1 MAPAVRHVGASC
13 GLCVGRTAAHTP
25 SALADNWDARVAVET
40 LAMADPCPL
49 CSPINRMVPRFSPTR
64 DPICRPVRT
73 RGQKDAVSKV
83 KFHLPPA
90 NDCIDLV
97 DRGSCRP
104 SSSSRSTCDKL
115 RGWHRA
121 CTAHQSC
128 WQLVTLLRLQSFG
141 LERGGLYGSGW
152 THAFGRP
159 ERVWMGACVCP

>member
-1 MAPAVRHVGASC
+1 
-13 GLCVGRTAAHTP
+13 
-25 SALADNWDARVAVET
+25 
-40 LAMADPCPL
+40 MADPCPL

-64 DPICRPVRT
+64 DPIRRPVRT

-115 RGWHRA
+115 RGWHRDLVSS
-121 CTAHQSC
+121 TAADGAASRCALSVSC
-128 WQLVTLLRLQSFG
+128 WCCFYRLYLAFTLLRGGSSRRSPTSEKENAQKTTLQFSSLFCFLAVLNLVSNLCQNVKTQG
-141 LERGGLYGSGW
+141 DS
-152 THAFGRP
+152 
-159 ERVWMGACVCP
+159 